1 MKTLTIKEF
10 VDDSE
15 NIIRRVEKGEEIAVT
30 DGEVSAVLVPSDQYI
45 YKINNSDGPWLLN
58 KNFLYLEGQPIKAM
72 TLTSK
77 FSKDLSTLRAAA
89 NKEIY
94 LDVKNPKLYKKVK
107 RYYQNDIDLTGEDP
121 ERDYELVIE
130 CVRQDL
136 VGVEVKWM

>member
-1 MKTLTIKEF
+1 
-10 VDDSE
+10 
-15 NIIRRVEKGEEIAVT
+15 
-30 DGEVSAVLVPSDQYI
+30 
-45 YKINNSDGPWLLN
+45 
-58 KNFLYLEGQPIKAM
+58 M

-94 LDVKNPKLYKKVK
+94 LDVKNPKLYKKIK
-107 RYYQNDIDLTGEDP
+107 RYYQNDVDLTGEDP

-136 VGVEVKWM
+136 VEVEVK